1 MLAYLTKC
9 HFSEGT
15 IKPCYEGLVKQEEGN
30 AMSQGFSL
38 KFEHKFL
45 SETNSTDSESQIG

>member
-45 SETNSTDSESQIG
+45 SETNFTDSESQIG